1 MKHSFKIVNRAEKA
15 ITDNFYMDDY
25 LDSFH
30 TVQEAIKVSNNVGN
44 ALREGGFRLTKW
56 LSNDQQIVKAS
67 LSQEVPSTLINLDF
81 DDISIEKA
89 LGIL

>member
-1 MKHSFKIVNRAEKA
+1 
-15 ITDNFYMDDY
+15 MDDY

-44 ALREGGFRLTKW
+44 ALREGGFRQTKW
-56 LSNDQQIVKAS
+56 VSNDQQIVKAS

>member
-15 ITDNFYMDDY
+15 ITDNFYMDYY

-30 TVQEAIKVSNNVGN
+30 TVQEAIKVSNNVCN

-56 LSNDQQIVKAS
+56 VSNDQQMIKAS

-89 LGIL
+89 L

>member
-1 MKHSFKIVNRAEKA
+1 MKHSFKIVSRAEKA

-30 TVQEAIKVSNNVGN
+30 TVQKAIKVSNNVGN